1 MTGTRGRCRNPSING
16 ILSYGSLSVI
26 PMLGMVGCY
35 KIVSRCRPVAG
46 EKWQY
51 VSDRDQQAAVD
62 GGSGEASVM
71 LDQSQDQYQAAIVKT
86 MAMRTQS
93 DPAADPPDRRRKR
106 HGPGWHGQRQPA
118 RAGQSVD
125 LNMPGQGMHCNF

>member
-1 MTGTRGRCRNPSING
+1 M
-16 ILSYGSLSVI
+16 
-26 PMLGMVGCY
+26 
-35 KIVSRCRPVAG
+35 G

-71 LDQSQDQYQAAIVKT
+71 LDQSQDQYQSAIVKT

-93 DPAADPPDRRRKR
+93 DPAADPLT
-106 HGPGWHGQRQPA
+106 
-118 RAGQSVD
+118 RAETGTGAGGTASGSLRAPV
-125 LNMPGQGMHCNF
+125 NPSI

>member
-26 PMLGMVGCY
+26 PMLRMVGCY
-35 KIVSRCRPVAG
+35 KIVSPCRPVAG

-71 LDQSQDQYQAAIVKT
+71 LDQSQDEYQAAVVKT

-93 DPAADPPDRRRKR
+93 DPAADPLTGAESGM
-106 HGPGWHGQRQPA
+106 GPGGTASGSLHAPVNP
-118 RAGQSVD
+118 ST
-125 LNMPGQGMHCNF
+125 